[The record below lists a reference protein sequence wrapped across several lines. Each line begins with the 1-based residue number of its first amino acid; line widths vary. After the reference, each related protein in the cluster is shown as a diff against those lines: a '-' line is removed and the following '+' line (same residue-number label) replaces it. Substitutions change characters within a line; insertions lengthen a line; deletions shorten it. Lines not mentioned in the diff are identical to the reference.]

1 MKVITSLLRIMG
13 APNIDILQAGHD
25 VTQSLLYKIFKSEFD
40 EEIDDLY
47 HRYSLLPPDVRHI
60 NYTRVGGIKGGLES
74 VRLAGVDG
82 RPTMS
87 ERGLESVRLA
97 GVDGRPTMSERGL
110 ENVRLAGVDGRPTMS
125 ERGLESVRLA
135 GVDGRPTMT
144 ERAVAGGLENVR
156 LAGVGGRPT
165 MNERQ
170 VKGGLGT
177 TFSNLQ
183 ARMTQMQKKGDFDG
197 NLRRLEDWKGIG
209 TPKHKKNAK
218 SEEEATL
225 RNFRDDN
232 TKKLE
237 KALGDLE
244 EYEPHAT
251 VEESGDISRWIA
263 LVKDRM
269 KRLADAWKVRTDQ
282 EAEKKKK

>member
-1 MKVITSLLRIMG
+1 MLCLLFFLVSTTKFHIHVIVKPTVGNRLGDLSIPLIMKVITSLLRIMG

-47 HRYSLLPPDVRHI
+47 HKYGLLPTDVRHI

-74 VRLAGVDG
+74 
-82 RPTMS
+82 
-87 ERGLESVRLA
+87 
-97 GVDGRPTMSERGL
+97 
-110 ENVRLAGVDGRPTMS
+110 
-125 ERGLESVRLA
+125 
-135 GVDGRPTMT
+135 
-144 ERAVAGGLENVR
+144 VR

-183 ARMTQMQKKGDFDG
+183 GRMTLMQKKGDFDG

-209 TPKHKKNAK
+209 TPKQKKNAK
-218 SEEEATL
+218 SEEEKTL
-225 RNFRDDN
+225 RNFRDDS
-232 TKKLE
+232 TRKLE

-244 EYEPHAT
+244 EYAPDAT
-251 VEESGDISRWIA
+251 VEESGDISRWIVF
-263 LVKDRM
+263 VKDRK

>member
-1 MKVITSLLRIMG
+1 MLCLLFFLVSTTKFHIHVIVKPTVGNRLGDLSIPLIMKVITSLLRIMG

-47 HRYSLLPPDVRHI
+47 HKYGLLPTDVRHI

-74 VRLAGVDG
+74 VRLAGVGG
-82 RPTMS
+82 RPSMN
-87 ERGLESVRLA
+87 ERG
-97 GVDGRPTMSERGL
+97 
-110 ENVRLAGVDGRPTMS
+110 
-125 ERGLESVRLA
+125 
-135 GVDGRPTMT
+135 
-144 ERAVAGGLENVR
+144 AVGGLENVR
-156 LAGVGGRPT
+156 LAGVGGRPS

-183 ARMTQMQKKGDFDG
+183 GRMTLMQKKGDFDG
-197 NLRRLEDWKGIG
+197 NLRRLEGWKGIG
-209 TPKHKKNAK
+209 TPKQKKNAK
-218 SEEEATL
+218 SEEEKTL
-225 RNFRDDN
+225 RNFRDDS
-232 TKKLE
+232 TRKLE

-244 EYEPHAT
+244 EYAPDAT
-251 VEESGDISRWIA
+251 VEESGDISRW
-263 LVKDRM
+263 LVFVKDRK